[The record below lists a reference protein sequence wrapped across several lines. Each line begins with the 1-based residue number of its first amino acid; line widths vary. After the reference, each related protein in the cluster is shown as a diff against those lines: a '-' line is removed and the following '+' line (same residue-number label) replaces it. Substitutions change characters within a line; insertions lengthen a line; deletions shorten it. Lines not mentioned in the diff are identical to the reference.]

1 MNNLKKIG
9 LTALAGSMVAVSA
22 ANAIEMTANGKAKI
36 TYVDEGEGSVGNTDV
51 TGNPYGFEQAISFTA
66 SGETEI
72 GTASLFFKHEAAS
85 VGSAFINFDMGDAGN
100 LSIDDGY
107 GLAGLAAFKDVLPRA
122 GGAEEAWDDTD
133 ASGTTNPF
141 VLGQAS
147 HGNQFGY
154 RNSFAGFDI
163 SASYAKNGGSSQEDD
178 SNADAGD
185 DSDKTIVVSTSSL
198 MDGLTV
204 GAGYGTMDDA
214 NSEGAEDHS
223 TVFAKYAV
231 GPVTLGYQYGEISV
245 GDGADNDSKA
255 TMLGVAF
262 NVNENIAISWN
273 QRDVEIGDSNV
284 AKPDQEDTGIA
295 ASYTM
300 GGMSVSAFQN
310 KSDNIGGTSGKE
322 DEVTQVT
329 LSFSF

>member
-9 LTALAGSMVAVSA
+9 LTALAGSMVVFSA

-36 TYVDEGEGSVGNTDV
+36 TYVDEGEGSAGNTDV
-51 TGNPYGFEQAISFTA
+51 TGNPYGYEQAISFTA

-72 GTASLFFKHEAAS
+72 GTASLYFKHEAGS
-85 VGSAFINFDMGDAGN
+85 VGSSFINFDMGDVGN
-100 LSIDDGY
+100 ISMETGSY
-107 GLAGLAAFKDVLPRA
+107 GLAGLNAYKDILPRA
-122 GGAEEAWDDTD
+122 GGAEQAWDDTD
-133 ASGTTNPF
+133 GDAF
-141 VLGQAS
+141 QLAQAAGS
-147 HGNQFGY
+147 NMFGY
-154 RNSFAGFDI
+154 RNSIAGIDI
-163 SASYAKNGGSSQEDD
+163 SASYAKNGGSSNEDD
-178 SNADAGD
+178 TNADAGD
-185 DSDKTIVVSTSSL
+185 DSDKTIVLSTSSL

-214 NSEGAEDHS
+214 NSRDAEDHS

-231 GPVTLGYQYGEISV
+231 GPVTLGYQFADISV
-245 GDGADNDSKA
+245 GDGADNDTKA

-300 GGMSVSAFQN
+300 GGMSLSAFQN
-310 KSDNIGGTSGKE
+310 KSDNVAGTSGRE

>member
-9 LTALAGSMVAVSA
+9 LTALAGSLVAVSA

-36 TYVDEGEGSVGNTDV
+36 TYVDEGVGSAGQVDV
-51 TGNPYGFEQAISFTA
+51 TGNPYGYEQAISFTA

-72 GTASLFFKHEAAS
+72 GTASLYFKHEAGS
-85 VGSAFINFDMGDAGN
+85 VGSSFINFDMGDAGQI
-100 LSIDDGY
+100 SMETGSY
-107 GLAGLAAFKDVLPRA
+107 GLAGLNAYKDILPRA
-122 GGAEEAWDDTD
+122 GGAEQAWDDTD
-133 ASGTTNPF
+133 GDAFLLAQADATNM
-141 VLGQAS
+141 
-147 HGNQFGY
+147 FGY
-154 RNSFAGFDI
+154 RNSVAGFDI
-163 SASYAKNGGSSQEDD
+163 TASYAKNGGSAHEDD

-204 GAGYGTMDDA
+204 GAGYGKLDDA
-214 NSEGAEDHS
+214 DSEDIEKHS
-223 TVFAKYAV
+223 TVFAKYAM
-231 GPVTLGYQYGEISV
+231 GPVTVGYQFAEINEA
-245 GDGADNDSKA
+245 GNDSQA
-255 TMLGVAF
+255 NMFGVSF

-273 QRDVEIGDSNV
+273 QRDVEIGDGS
-284 AKPDQEDTGIA
+284 ASLSDQEDTGIA

-300 GGMSVSAFQN
+300 GGMSLSAFQN
-310 KSDNIGGTSGKE
+310 NSDNVAGTAGRE

>member
-22 ANAIEMTANGKAKI
+22 ANAVEMTANGKAKI
-36 TYVDEGEGSVGNTDV
+36 TYVDEPGGNAVAAGDV

-72 GTASLFFKHEAAS
+72 GTASLYFKHEAAS

-107 GLAGLAAFKDVLPRA
+107 GLAGIAAYMDVLPRA
-122 GGAEEAWDDTD
+122 GGAEQAWDDTD
-133 ASGTTNPF
+133 GDAYI
-141 VLGQAS
+141 LGQAS
-147 HGNQFGY
+147 HANQFGY
-154 RNSFAGFDI
+154 RNSVAGFDI

-178 SNADAGD
+178 ANADAGD

-204 GAGYGTMDDA
+204 GAGYGKLDDA
-214 NSEGAEDHS
+214 DSLDIEKH
-223 TVFAKYAV
+223 TTMFAKYAA
-231 GPVTLGYQYGEISV
+231 GPVTVGYQFAEINEA
-245 GDGADNDSKA
+245 GNDSKA
-255 TMLGVAF
+255 DMFGVSF
-262 NVNENIAISWN
+262 NVNENIAVSYN
-273 QRDVEIGDSNV
+273 MRDVEIGDGSGGLS
-284 AKPDQEDTGIA
+284 DQEDTGIA

-300 GGMSVSAFQN
+300 GGMSLSAFQN
-310 KSDNIGGTSGKE
+310 KSDNVGGTTGKE